1 VISAFRVDEATGQLS
16 PLGTQE
22 AKGRNGVR
30 LGVDASN
37 KYLICANYGSGT
49 VALLPIKAD
58 GSLGPVA
65 HLPELPGKPGP
76 HRTEQPNS
84 RPHDVVFDP
93 RERFIVVPDKGLD
106 ATFVF
111 SIDAASGK
119 LVPATPPSV
128 ASRPGAGPRHAG
140 FHQSK
145 PVVYVLNELDS
156 TLTTY
161 RFDSERGALTPLQ
174 VITTLPPSFT
184 GNSTT
189 SEIVVAASGRFVYA
203 SNRGHDSLAIFAVE
217 DAGTL
222 SPVGWE
228 PTQGKTPRFF
238 AVEPSG
244 TVLYAANMDSD
255 TIVAFRVD
263 AGSGKLTPTGQIIKT
278 GSPSSIVFR

>member
-1 VISAFRVDEATGQLS
+1 LS

-30 LGVDASN
+30 LGVDANN

-49 VALLPIKAD
+49 VGPAAD
-58 GSLGPVA
+58 QGRRLAWAGRRSSGA
-65 HLPELPGKPGP
+65 AGKPGP

-140 FHQSK
+140 FHPAK
-145 PVVYVLNELDS
+145 AVVYVLNELDS

-161 RFDSERGALTPLQ
+161 RFDAERGALTPLQ

-189 SEIVVAASGRFVYA
+189 SRSWWRRRGAS
-203 SNRGHDSLAIFAVE
+203 SMHPT
-217 DAGTL
+217 AGT
-222 SPVGWE
+222 
-228 PTQGKTPRFF
+228 T
-238 AVEPSG
+238 A
-244 TVLYAANMDSD
+244 
-255 TIVAFRVD
+255 
-263 AGSGKLTPTGQIIKT
+263 
-278 GSPSSIVFR
+278 SPSSPSRTRAR